1 MQIEDIKKTFL
12 NYCIEN
18 NFQKNTNQV
27 KIIDELIQF
36 YKKEKSFKNF
46 FINLFS
52 NQSNKLSF
60 YLYGDVGVGKTML
73 LDFFYKYLNVHKK
86 RIHFN
91 EFMINFHDFCHSH
104 KNENSLE
111 SFVKKLKKECQTLYL
126 DEFQVTNI
134 VDAMILGRLF
144 KSMFRENIRIL
155 ITSNTKINELYKD
168 GLQQEQFLPFIKI
181 IKKYSIEMELNID
194 EDYRKLG
201 VNSLNRFFYP
211 LNAEST
217 FKLNQIF
224 RKITKYKQLT
234 IKKIF
239 VKGREYKIEN
249 YYEKIAKFEFNNLF
263 ELNLG
268 AEDYIQIS
276 NHCDFITIENI
287 PIFTNE
293 NINKQQRF
301 ITFIDI
307 IYEKKISMMV
317 TSETNLENL
326 DQSINLKKPFKR
338 TISRIYELTNKN
350 FFSNVSNDNAE
361 NNNIVK
367 VE

>member
-1 MQIEDIKKTFL
+1 MELILKEKMNLKKLFLKNCKNKELEINDNQINIIELINKFYQDNFNKSFFLNLFYPKKIKKG
-12 NYCIEN
+12 
-18 NFQKNTNQV
+18 
-27 KIIDELIQF
+27 
-36 YKKEKSFKNF
+36 
-46 FINLFS
+46 
-52 NQSNKLSF
+52 F

-73 LDFFYKYLNVHKK
+73 LNFFYNNFNQSKQRL
-86 RIHFN
+86 HFN

-111 SFVKKLKKECQTLYL
+111 SFVEKLKKECQTLYL

-194 EDYRKLG
+194 EDYRKLS

-217 FKLNQIF
+217 FKFNQIF

-276 NHCDFITIENI
+276 NHCDFIAIKNI

-338 TISRIYELTNKN
+338 TISRIYELTTKN
-350 FFSNVSNDNAE
+350 FF
-361 NNNIVK
+361 
-367 VE
+367 